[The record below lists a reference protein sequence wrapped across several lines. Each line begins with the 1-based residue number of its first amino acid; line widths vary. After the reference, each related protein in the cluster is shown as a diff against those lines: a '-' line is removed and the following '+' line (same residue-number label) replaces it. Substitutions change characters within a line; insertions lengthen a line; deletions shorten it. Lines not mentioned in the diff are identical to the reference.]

1 MGRLKESID
10 RLTFGNPRR
19 CVRFVLWRFLD
30 SLVTSVPSVVM
41 VVATWLL
48 VQPIVHPGAA
58 LDFVALWACVAV
70 LAAQV
75 LASYAT
81 SHKVYVL
88 SCAGTA
94 DAVLDARLAMG
105 EKLRRLPLGFYQRH
119 DAGDIDSVLLRDYE
133 TVENYG
139 AEVLSQAGMI
149 AAKTTLSAVVLAF
162 FDWRLAL
169 ATFAV
174 VPCALP
180 FLWKGFNAMAQS
192 SGRLTKASQEC
203 SSRTIEYVA
212 GIRTLKAFNLA
223 GTRFDSLRASF
234 EELRKASLGKEEASR
249 PVGVF
254 GRALLLAG
262 AGVVMLAGCALLQ
275 AQAVHPFVLLM
286 FLLLALGI
294 YEPIV
299 TLFYFLSD
307 FGNADAAG
315 KRIERLLAEPELPE
329 PPAEAPA
336 APHGHGIAFDDV
348 SFSYGGDERAL
359 EHVSLT
365 IPEGGLTAL
374 VGPSGSGKSTV
385 AKLAARF
392 WDPQAGTVTLGGA
405 DLARR
410 AADDVLAGTSV
421 VFQDV
426 YLFHD
431 TVAENIRMGRA
442 DATDEDV
449 REAARLAACLDF
461 IEALPDGFD
470 TVGRRETAH
479 LHRPRAAEGRAGR
492 APGRGHQL
500 ARSRQRGGR
509 PAGDRRAGEAQDRDG
524 HRAPPAIRAR
534 CRQHRGARQRPRGKP
549 GNPRRAARTQPPVRR
564 PLGGAAT
571 GQRLEDQARG
581 KPATLGPRRRAARER
596 LHRRPRWSRP
606 GLPRPRVGLLLDL
619 DRARLRAAVA
629 TVA

>member
-470 TVGRRETAH
+470 TVVGEGGCTLSGGEKQRISIA
-479 LHRPRAAEGRAGR
+479 RALLKD
-492 APGRGHQL
+492 APVVLLDGPP
-500 ARSRQRGGR
+500 ARSIPPTRW
-509 PAGDRRAGEAQDRDG
+509 PSSRRS
-524 HRAPPAIRAR
+524 PS
-534 CRQHRGARQRPRGKP
+534 
-549 GNPRRAARTQPPVRR
+549 
-564 PLGGAAT
+564 
-571 GQRLEDQARG
+571 
-581 KPATLGPRRRAARER
+581 
-596 LHRRPRWSRP
+596 W
-606 GLPRPRVGLLLDL
+606 
-619 DRARLRAAVA
+619 
-629 TVA
+629 

>member
-192 SGRLTKASQEC
+192 SGRLTEASQEC

-262 AGVVMLAGCALLQ
+262 AAWSC
-275 AQAVHPFVLLM
+275 
-286 FLLLALGI
+286 
-294 YEPIV
+294 
-299 TLFYFLSD
+299 
-307 FGNADAAG
+307 
-315 KRIERLLAEPELPE
+315 
-329 PPAEAPA
+329 
-336 APHGHGIAFDDV
+336 
-348 SFSYGGDERAL
+348 
-359 EHVSLT
+359 
-365 IPEGGLTAL
+365 
-374 VGPSGSGKSTV
+374 
-385 AKLAARF
+385 
-392 WDPQAGTVTLGGA
+392 W
-405 DLARR
+405 
-410 AADDVLAGTSV
+410 
-421 VFQDV
+421 
-426 YLFHD
+426 
-431 TVAENIRMGRA
+431 
-442 DATDEDV
+442 
-449 REAARLAACLDF
+449 
-461 IEALPDGFD
+461 PD
-470 TVGRRETAH
+470 
-479 LHRPRAAEGRAGR
+479 
-492 APGRGHQL
+492 
-500 ARSRQRGGR
+500 
-509 PAGDRRAGEAQDRDG
+509 
-524 HRAPPAIRAR
+524 AR
-534 CRQHRGARQRPRGKP
+534 CSK
-549 GNPRRAARTQPPVRR
+549 
-564 PLGGAAT
+564 
-571 GQRLEDQARG
+571 
-581 KPATLGPRRRAARER
+581 RRRCIRSCCSCSCSWRSASTS
-596 LHRRPRWSRP
+596 PS
-606 GLPRPRVGLLLDL
+606 
-619 DRARLRAAVA
+619 
-629 TVA
+629 

>member
-359 EHVSLT
+359 EHASLT

-470 TVGRRETAH
+470 TVVGEGGCTLSGGEKQRISIARALLKDAPVVLLDEATSSLDPANEVAVQQAIAELVKRKTVMAIAHRLQSVRDADNIVVLDSGRVESQGTH
-479 LHRPRAAEGRAGR
+479 DEL
-492 APGRGHQL
+492 L
-500 ARSRQRGGR
+500 ARSPLYAALWAEQQRANGWKIK
-509 PAGDRRAGEAQDRDG
+509 PEA
-524 HRAPPAIRAR
+524 
-534 CRQHRGARQRPRGKP
+534 
-549 GNPRRAARTQPPVRR
+549 
-564 PLGGAAT
+564 
-571 GQRLEDQARG
+571 
-581 KPATLGPRRRAARER
+581 
-596 LHRRPRWSRP
+596 S
-606 GLPRPRVGLLLDL
+606 PRP
-619 DRARLRAAVA
+619 
-629 TVA
+629 

>member
-1 MGRLKESID
+1 MKVFRALCFALALVVCCAPVARGEGFALNEWSARGVSLAGGLVGRADDVSTARA
-10 RLTFGNPRR
+10 RLDEADARNPN
-19 CVRFVLWRFLD
+19 
-30 SLVTSVPSVVM
+30 
-41 VVATWLL
+41 
-48 VQPIVHPGAA
+48 HPG
-58 LDFVALWACVAV
+58 LTLMR
-70 LAAQV
+70 
-75 LASYAT
+75 
-81 SHKVYVL
+81 
-88 SCAGTA
+88 
-94 DAVLDARLAMG
+94 ARLAMG

-405 DLARR
+405 DLARSR
-410 AADDVLAGTSV
+410 SP
-421 VFQDV
+421 
-426 YLFHD
+426 
-431 TVAENIRMGRA
+431 
-442 DATDEDV
+442 ATKLTP
-449 REAARLAACLDF
+449 R
-461 IEALPDGFD
+461 P
-470 TVGRRETAH
+470 GRRASAIAVSS
-479 LHRPRAAEGRAGR
+479 PN
-492 APGRGHQL
+492 APL
-500 ARSRQRGGR
+500 SN
-509 PAGDRRAGEAQDRDG
+509 RRV
-524 HRAPPAIRAR
+524 AP
-534 CRQHRGARQRPRGKP
+534 
-549 GNPRRAARTQPPVRR
+549 
-564 PLGGAAT
+564 
-571 GQRLEDQARG
+571 
-581 KPATLGPRRRAARER
+581 
-596 LHRRPRWSRP
+596 
-606 GLPRPRVGLLLDL
+606 
-619 DRARLRAAVA
+619 
-629 TVA
+629 

>member
-223 GTRFDSLRASF
+223 GTRFGSLRASF

-470 TVGRRETAH
+470 TVVGEGGCTLSGGEKQRISIARALLKDAPVVLLDEATSSLDPANEVAVQQAIAELVKRKTVMAIAHRLQSVRDADNIVVLDSGRVESQGTH
-479 LHRPRAAEGRAGR
+479 DEL
-492 APGRGHQL
+492 L
-500 ARSRQRGGR
+500 ARSPLYAALWAEQQRANGWKIK
-509 PAGDRRAGEAQDRDG
+509 PEA
-524 HRAPPAIRAR
+524 
-534 CRQHRGARQRPRGKP
+534 
-549 GNPRRAARTQPPVRR
+549 
-564 PLGGAAT
+564 
-571 GQRLEDQARG
+571 
-581 KPATLGPRRRAARER
+581 
-596 LHRRPRWSRP
+596 S
-606 GLPRPRVGLLLDL
+606 PRP
-619 DRARLRAAVA
+619 
-629 TVA
+629 

>member
-385 AKLAARF
+385 
-392 WDPQAGTVTLGGA
+392 D
-405 DLARR
+405 
-410 AADDVLAGTSV
+410 
-421 VFQDV
+421 
-426 YLFHD
+426 LFHD

-470 TVGRRETAH
+470 TVVGEGGCTLSGGEKQRISIARALLKDAPVVLLDEATSSLDPANEVAVQQAIAELVKRKTVMAIAHRLQSVRDADNIVVLDSGRVESQGTH
-479 LHRPRAAEGRAGR
+479 DEL
-492 APGRGHQL
+492 L
-500 ARSRQRGGR
+500 ARSPLYAALWAEQQRANGWKIK
-509 PAGDRRAGEAQDRDG
+509 PEA
-524 HRAPPAIRAR
+524 
-534 CRQHRGARQRPRGKP
+534 
-549 GNPRRAARTQPPVRR
+549 
-564 PLGGAAT
+564 
-571 GQRLEDQARG
+571 
-581 KPATLGPRRRAARER
+581 
-596 LHRRPRWSRP
+596 S
-606 GLPRPRVGLLLDL
+606 PRP
-619 DRARLRAAVA
+619 
-629 TVA
+629 

>member
-254 GRALLLAG
+254 GRALLKDAP
-262 AGVVMLAGCALLQ
+262 V
-275 AQAVHPFVLLM
+275 VLLDEATSSLDPANEVAVQQAIAELVKRKTVM
-286 FLLLALGI
+286 AIAHRLQSVRDADN
-294 YEPIV
+294 IV
-299 TLFYFLSD
+299 VLDSGRVESQGTHD
-307 FGNADAAG
+307 
-315 KRIERLLAEPELPE
+315 EL
-329 PPAEAPA
+329 
-336 APHGHGIAFDDV
+336 
-348 SFSYGGDERAL
+348 
-359 EHVSLT
+359 
-365 IPEGGLTAL
+365 
-374 VGPSGSGKSTV
+374 
-385 AKLAARF
+385 
-392 WDPQAGTVTLGGA
+392 
-405 DLARR
+405 
-410 AADDVLAGTSV
+410 
-421 VFQDV
+421 
-426 YLFHD
+426 
-431 TVAENIRMGRA
+431 
-442 DATDEDV
+442 
-449 REAARLAACLDF
+449 
-461 IEALPDGFD
+461 
-470 TVGRRETAH
+470 
-479 LHRPRAAEGRAGR
+479 
-492 APGRGHQL
+492 L
-500 ARSRQRGGR
+500 ARSPLYAALWAEQQRANGWKIK
-509 PAGDRRAGEAQDRDG
+509 PEA
-524 HRAPPAIRAR
+524 
-534 CRQHRGARQRPRGKP
+534 
-549 GNPRRAARTQPPVRR
+549 
-564 PLGGAAT
+564 
-571 GQRLEDQARG
+571 
-581 KPATLGPRRRAARER
+581 
-596 LHRRPRWSRP
+596 S
-606 GLPRPRVGLLLDL
+606 PRP
-619 DRARLRAAVA
+619 
-629 TVA
+629 